1 MNYGIQ
7 VNVGNPGT
15 TNWKWLHSPDMKPF
29 EFPTKDEADA
39 QLERWYPGHK
49 AMCFRVEAMP

>member
-1 MNYGIQ
+1 MSYGIQ

-29 EFPTKDEADA
+29 EFPTKDDADA
-39 QLERWYPGHK
+39 VLSGKPQHTEP
-49 AMCFRVEAMP
+49 